1 MILYRCLLRLYPS
14 EHREE
19 FSGEMTAVF
28 RDARATLRN
37 ENATARLSFYAREFS
52 GLLRGATGEHV
63 RKIFGSERWTPIK
76 ETPMRPQFRFPRLTI
91 FLMALSFALV
101 MGVIHKAKI
110 IQLKYAPDSPI
121 APVWFTLPSAVGFL
135 LFISLLTVAI
145 VLGVLVM
152 LHRSGVHRLENLRPW
167 ADSDSQGKMKL

>member
-1 MILYRCLLRLYPS
+1 
-14 EHREE
+14 
-19 FSGEMTAVF
+19 
-28 RDARATLRN
+28 
-37 ENATARLSFYAREFS
+37 
-52 GLLRGATGEHV
+52 
-63 RKIFGSERWTPIK
+63 
-76 ETPMRPQFRFPRLTI
+76 MRPQFRFPRLTI

-110 IQLKYAPDSPI
+110 IQLKYAPNDPI

-145 VLGVLVM
+145 VLGALVV

-167 ADSDSQGKMKL
+167 LDTDSQRKTKI